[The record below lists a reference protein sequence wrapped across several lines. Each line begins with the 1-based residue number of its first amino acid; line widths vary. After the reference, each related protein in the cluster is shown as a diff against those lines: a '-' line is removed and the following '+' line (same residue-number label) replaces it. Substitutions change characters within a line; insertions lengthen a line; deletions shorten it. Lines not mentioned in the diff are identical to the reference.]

1 MTTMIGAH
9 PVITGRWP
17 IDPALPTLIFVHG
30 AALSKGLWQ
39 YQVADLSD
47 AANTIALDL
56 PGHGASIGKGYDDVA
71 GYADAVI
78 DLMGHVPCKETVLCG
93 LSMGGAIA
101 LEILIRRPD
110 AAVAAVLMNTGARLK
125 VLPLIFETIEKDFQ
139 QYLELSAQF
148 CLGPDCDRNRIIPLL
163 SAMTTSAAEVAFG
176 DFCACNA
183 FDVMNEL
190 DRIQAPVLVITGEKD
205 MITPPKYGQF
215 LHANIAGSRM
225 VSVPGAGHLSPIE
238 QKQSVSSAIREF
250 LFVRQWV

>member
-17 IDPALPTLIFVHG
+17 IDPSLPALIFIHG

-71 GYADAVI
+71 GYADAVM

-110 AAVAAVLMNTGARLK
+110 MAAAAVLMNTGARLK
-125 VLPLIFETIEKDFQ
+125 VLPLIFETIKKDFH
-139 QYLELSAQF
+139 QYLELTAQF

-163 SAMTTSAAEVAFG
+163 SDMTTSAPEVAFG

-183 FDVMNEL
+183 FDVMNKL
-190 DRIQAPVLVITGEKD
+190 DCIQAPVLVITGEKD

-215 LHANIAGSRM
+215 LNANIAGSRIL
-225 VSVPGAGHLSPIE
+225 SVLGAGHLSPIE
-238 QKQSVSSAIREF
+238 QSQSVSIAIREF
-250 LFVRQWV
+250 LSARQWV

>member
-17 IDPALPTLIFVHG
+17 IDPSLPTLIFIHG
-30 AALSKGLWQ
+30 AALSKDLWQ

-56 PGHGASIGKGYDDVA
+56 PGHGASIGKGFDDVA
-71 GYADAVI
+71 AYADAVM
-78 DLMGHVPCKETVLCG
+78 DLIAHVPCKETVLCG

-125 VLPLIFETIEKDFQ
+125 VLPLIFETIEKDFN
-139 QYLELSAQF
+139 QYLELTAQF
-148 CLGPDCDRNRIIPLL
+148 SLGPDSDRKRTIPLL
-163 SAMTTSAAEVAFG
+163 SAMTTSDPQIALN
-176 DFCACNA
+176 DFHACNS

-238 QKQSVSSAIREF
+238 QSHSVSMAIREF
-250 LFVRQWV
+250 LSARQRF